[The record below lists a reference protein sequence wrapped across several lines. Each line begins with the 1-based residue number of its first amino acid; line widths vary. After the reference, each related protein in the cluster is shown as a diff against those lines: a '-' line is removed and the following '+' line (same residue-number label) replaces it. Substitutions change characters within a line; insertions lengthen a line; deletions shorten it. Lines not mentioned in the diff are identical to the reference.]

1 MNQYNLFKPPFRVGR
16 HLKRVVL
23 NADSR
28 EVVSFKE
35 GLEDAAQEYCNFLNT
50 KYQVYDKEKRE
61 NS

>member
-35 GLEDAAQEYCNFLNT
+35 GLEDTAQEYCNFLNN
-50 KYQVYDKEKRE
+50 KYQIYEETRK

>member
-1 MNQYNLFKPPFRVGR
+1 MTEYNLFKPPFRVGR

-35 GLEDAAQEYCNFLNT
+35 GLEDAAQEYCKFLNN
-50 KYQVYDKEKRE
+50 KYQVYEEKRKD
-61 NS
+61 S